1 MGSLISLR
9 RCLLQV
15 NISGFPLAAKVVY
28 TVVFCA
34 RPTHSV
40 VKVSQFVLAAMKVVR
55 PMMETGQT
63 QTWLLQDGI
72 WVKSGPFRAVAAVPG
87 MLIEMKVS
95 FAAMP
100 VAVAVVAPAATAF
113 AVLLPGLRS
122 GPALASDGQG
132 PPCFQGPHFDRG
144 AAATPACDAGRDAV

>member
-1 MGSLISLR
+1 M
-9 RCLLQV
+9 
-15 NISGFPLAAKVVY
+15 
-28 TVVFCA
+28 VFCA

-40 VKVSQFVLAAMKVVR
+40 VEVSQFVLAAMKVVR

-72 WVKSGPFRAVAAVPG
+72 WAKSGSFRVLAAVPG
-87 MLIEMKVS
+87 MMTEKKMG

-132 PPCFQGPHFDRG
+132 PPCFQDPHFDQG
-144 AAATPACDAGRDAV
+144 ARCYACCDAGCDAV